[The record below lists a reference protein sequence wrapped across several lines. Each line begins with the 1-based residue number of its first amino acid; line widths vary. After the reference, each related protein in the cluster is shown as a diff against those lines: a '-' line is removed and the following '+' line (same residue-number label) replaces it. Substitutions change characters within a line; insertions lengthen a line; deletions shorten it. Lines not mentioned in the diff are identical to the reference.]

1 MLVLLLLYSLILFVL
16 AYPLLPV
23 SWVGGIA
30 FGGSALLATWTYLWG
45 YQRLYHQSAPQE
57 PYELLA
63 LPLEPLRQYLR
74 GVKLPRFLLYAI
86 LAVAIYI
93 FLARSNQALVSVWP
107 EGWGGAWLRNW
118 SKMVEEAQ
126 TTLIEESN
134 IGWSLLIVGVLT
146 PIAEELFFRGAL
158 MGWMM
163 LRRFP
168 RWSVILLPALL
179 FAVMHLNPMGMLQ
192 IFFLALLLGYLRWAT
207 GSLWPSVALHMCNNL
222 LVLGIYGL

>member
-23 SWVGGIA
+23 SLVGVIA

-45 YQRLYHQSAPQE
+45 YRWLYHQPAPQE
-57 PYELLA
+57 PSVLLA
-63 LPLEPLRQYLR
+63 LPLEPLRRYLK
-74 GVKLPRFLLYAI
+74 GVKPVRCLLYAI
-86 LAVAIYI
+86 LAVGIY
-93 FLARSNQALVSVWP
+93 LLLSWGNEALVNVWS
-107 EGWGGAWLRNW
+107 EEWGGAWLRNW

-134 IGWSLLIVGVLT
+134 IWWSLLIVGVLT
-146 PIAEELFFRGAL
+146 PLAEELFFRGAL

-179 FAVMHLNPMGMLQ
+179 FAIMHLNPVGILP

-207 GSLWPSVALHMCNNL
+207 GSLWPSVALHMFNNL

>member
-16 AYPLLPV
+16 AYSLLPV
-23 SWVGGIA
+23 SWVGIIA

-45 YQRLYHQSAPQE
+45 YQRLYHQSAPQQ

-63 LPLEPLRQYLR
+63 LPLEPLRQYLK

-146 PIAEELFFRGAL
+146 PIVEELFFRGAL

-168 RWSVILLPALL
+168 RGSVILLPALL
-179 FAVMHLNPMGMLQ
+179 FAVMHLNPVGMLP

>member
-1 MLVLLLLYSLILFVL
+1 MLVLLLLYSLILFVVT
-16 AYPLLPV
+16 YSLLPV
-23 SWVGGIA
+23 SLVGVIA

-45 YQRLYHQSAPQE
+45 YQRLYLQPAPQE
-57 PYELLA
+57 PYALLA
-63 LPLEPLRQYLR
+63 LPLEPLRQYLK

-86 LAVAIYI
+86 LAVAIYL
-93 FLARSNQALVSVWP
+93 FLAWSNQTLVNVWP

-118 SKMVEEAQ
+118 SKASQEAQ
-126 TTLIEESN
+126 TALIETAN
-134 IGWSLLIVGVLT
+134 LGWLFLTVGVLT
-146 PIAEELFFRGAL
+146 PLAEELFFRGAL

-163 LRRFP
+163 LRGFP

-192 IFFLALLLGYLRWAT
+192 IFSLALLLGYLRWAT
-207 GSLWPSVALHMCNNL
+207 GSLWPSVALHMFNNL

>member
-23 SWVGGIA
+23 SWVGVIA

-45 YQRLYHQSAPQE
+45 YQRLYHQPAPQE

-63 LPLEPLRQYLR
+63 LPLEPLRQYLK

-86 LAVAIYI
+86 LAVAIYL
-93 FLARSNQALVSVWP
+93 FLAWSNQALVSVWP

-118 SKMVEEAQ
+118 SKLVEEAQ

-134 IGWSLLIVGVLT
+134 LSLIH
-146 PIAEELFFRGAL
+146 I
-158 MGWMM
+158 
-163 LRRFP
+163 
-168 RWSVILLPALL
+168 
-179 FAVMHLNPMGMLQ
+179 
-192 IFFLALLLGYLRWAT
+192 
-207 GSLWPSVALHMCNNL
+207 
-222 LVLGIYGL
+222 

>member
-23 SWVGGIA
+23 SWVGIIA

-63 LPLEPLRQYLR
+63 LPLEPLRQYLK

-107 EGWGGAWLRNW
+107 EGRCVATQLEQDGRGGADDAHRG
-118 SKMVEEAQ
+118 VEYRVV
-126 TTLIEESN
+126 S
-134 IGWSLLIVGVLT
+134 
-146 PIAEELFFRGAL
+146 PHRRGADADCRGTIL
-158 MGWMM
+158 
-163 LRRFP
+163 P
-168 RWSVILLPALL
+168 RGTHGVDDAETLSTLERHPPSCTTFCRDASQPRGHAADLLSCAPAGLPALGYG
-179 FAVMHLNPMGMLQ
+179 FA
-192 IFFLALLLGYLRWAT
+192 LAIGRAT
-207 GSLWPSVALHMCNNL
+207 HV
-222 LVLGIYGL
+222 

>member
-23 SWVGGIA
+23 SWVGVIA

-45 YQRLYHQSAPQE
+45 YRWLYHQPAPQE
-57 PYELLA
+57 PSVLLA
-63 LPLEPLRQYLR
+63 LPLEPLRRYLK
-74 GVKLPRFLLYAI
+74 GVKPVRILLYAI
-86 LAVAIYI
+86 LAVAIYM
-93 FLARSNQALVSVWP
+93 LLSWGNEALVNVWP

-118 SKMVEEAQ
+118 SKLVEEAQ
-126 TTLIEESN
+126 NTLIEESN
-134 IGWSLLIVGVLT
+134 IWWSLLIVGVLT
-146 PIAEELFFRGAL
+146 PLAEELFFRGAL

-179 FAVMHLNPMGMLQ
+179 FAIMHLNPVGILP

-207 GSLWPSVALHMCNNL
+207 GSLWPSVALHMFNNL

>member
-1 MLVLLLLYSLILFVL
+1 MLVLLLLYSLILFVVT
-16 AYPLLPV
+16 YPLLPV
-23 SWVGGIA
+23 SLVGVIA
-30 FGGSALLATWTYLWG
+30 FGGSALLASWTYLWG
-45 YQRLYHQSAPQE
+45 YRWLYHQPAPQE
-57 PYELLA
+57 PCALLA
-63 LPLEPLRQYLR
+63 LPLEPLRRYLM
-74 GVKLPRFLLYAI
+74 GVKPVRCLLYAI
-86 LAVAIYI
+86 LAVLIY
-93 FLARSNQALVSVWP
+93 LLLTWGNEALVAVWP

-118 SKMVEEAQ
+118 SKLAEEAQ

-163 LRRFP
+163 LRHFP

-179 FAVMHLNPMGMLQ
+179 FTVMHLNPVGMLP
-192 IFFLALLLGYLRWAT
+192 IFFLALLLGHLRWAAD
-207 GSLWPSVALHMCNNL
+207 SLWPSVALHMLNNL

>member
-23 SWVGGIA
+23 SLVGVIA

-45 YQRLYHQSAPQE
+45 YRWLYHQPAPQE
-57 PYELLA
+57 PSVLLA
-63 LPLEPLRQYLR
+63 LPLEPLRRYLK
-74 GVKLPRFLLYAI
+74 GVKPVRILLYAI
-86 LAVAIYI
+86 LAVAIYM
-93 FLARSNQALVSVWP
+93 LLSWGNEALVNVWP

-118 SKMVEEAQ
+118 SKLVEEAQ
-126 TTLIEESN
+126 NTLIEESN
-134 IGWSLLIVGVLT
+134 IWWSLLIVGVLT
-146 PIAEELFFRGAL
+146 PLAEELFFRGAL

-163 LRRFP
+163 LTRFP

-179 FAVMHLNPMGMLQ
+179 FAIMHLNPVGILP

-207 GSLWPSVALHMCNNL
+207 GSLWPSVALHMFNNL
-222 LVLGIYGL
+222 LVLGIYGF